1 MLLYTTE
8 TESFTNATVN
18 LNCPGVGHFIML
30 LTSVNSLYVF
40 FVLFFNI
47 HNSYLSAFFPTITNI
62 KQETFLKNKEKN
74 ILAI

>member
-1 MLLYTTE
+1 
-8 TESFTNATVN
+8 
-18 LNCPGVGHFIML
+18 ML